1 MSIQPGNRILRAA
14 AALLLTL
21 SLAAC
26 GQVYSRADFK
36 TMVIDKSEE
45 EVTKIVGKP
54 KAVDASK
61 PDHVIWKYSTAT
73 FDTDQQNRRDSETRV
88 IFEKS
93 GPEGRLKAT
102 NVEFS

>member
-1 MSIQPGNRILRAA
+1 MIALPGKRILRATA
-14 AALLLTL
+14 AAVLAL

-26 GQVYSRADFK
+26 GQVYSRTDFK

-45 EVTKIVGKP
+45 EVTKNVGKP

-61 PDHVIWKYSTAT
+61 PDHVVWKYSTAT

-88 IFEKS
+88 IFEKT
-93 GPEGRLKAT
+93 GPGGKLKAT
-102 NVEFS
+102 NVEFG